1 MRTHRSANPLV
12 DVRRPRNGAV
22 ADCNPTGFVWRPVAG
37 ATSYELK
44 ISPESTLRSLETTTA
59 TVSGRCLWVCPE
71 SRAHGTYYWAW
82 RALGAG
88 QDDSWSETFAFRV
101 TDETAH
107 MHVPDG
113 AELVRRI
120 GNQRPR
126 HMLPDQRLESFRAS
140 CHGGDRQAEW
150 ALLRRQADERL
161 AENFM
166 MTEPPFLPDRQ
177 RESERWGA
185 IWKDAM
191 NHSRQFGQDAQL
203 FALVHL
209 IDGPQRAPGF
219 GEAAVERL
227 LEFARWDVEGA
238 TSTVH
243 NNEPHMSV
251 MTFAPR
257 AYDWAWDMLS
267 QTEGDAVRQA
277 LRARGNSTMAR
288 FRRADYGVTGSDNHS
303 GRLTGFLGECGIVLA
318 GEVDDVAE
326 WFDFI
331 LPTCV
336 AMFPWWGGQEGGWAQ
351 GVSYSSAY
359 CYLFYHFLFGLRE
372 AAGVDFYAKAFF
384 RNHGEWRLLCVPPNA
399 YMVPFGDGRTAGK
412 GSVRSSWGIQRH
424 LGRIYGDSRYLQHAE
439 QILAANGGEII
450 ESQGLYS
457 PLSFLT
463 PAAPVQEADLPQT
476 AARVFYDIGWLAL
489 RSNLTEPDKDIRFMM
504 RSSPYGTVSHSHAD
518 QNSFVI
524 EAFGEPLAVPSGLY
538 NLYSSAHHHGWTR
551 QTKAHCA
558 VTFDG
563 AGQVV
568 RSDDAVGAF
577 TGFYSD
583 ERLVYARAEAA
594 PAYGD
599 RVRRCERTVLFVD
612 AAWFVIIDRMEPSHE
627 AMWSWHL
634 HSIRPMDCSPADKR
648 VALQYDRAGLD
659 VVFCHGEE
667 LLFRTHE
674 GWDHLPFGYDSEAD
688 IPEEAGRFHLDV
700 GSTMP
705 KVQDTL
711 VTVLAPYR
719 IGQARA
725 AIEAID
731 EPGHRGAQVTT
742 DRGVYTVLVDADDT
756 GMDAR
761 GVRGT
766 AQIAVVMPGADGAAA
781 RTCAIGGDVETAQ
794 VGDVVRVPVTMGSK

>member
-1 MRTHRSANPLV
+1 MHDHRSPNPLV
-12 DVRRPRNGAV
+12 DVRRPRDGAV
-22 ADCNPTGFVWRPVAG
+22 ADMNPTGFVWRPVEG
-37 ATSYELK
+37 AASYELK
-44 ISPESTLRSLETTTA
+44 IGPEPTLTSAETKTWA
-59 TVSGRCLWVCPE
+59 VSGRCLWVCPDE
-71 SRAHGTYYWAW
+71 RPEGTYHWAW

-88 QDDSWSETFAFRV
+88 SDDAWSDTFAFHV
-101 TDETAH
+101 TGDTAC
-107 MHVPDG
+107 MAVPDG
-113 AELVRRI
+113 AEVVRRI
-120 GNQRPR
+120 AAVGRPR
-126 HMLPDQRLESFRAS
+126 HMLTAERLEGF
-140 CHGGDRQAEW
+140 RQACREGDLRDEW
-150 ALLRRQADERL
+150 ALLRRQAEARL
-161 AENFM
+161 AENFLM
-166 MTEPPFLPDRQ
+166 SEPPFLPDRQ

-209 IDGPQRAPGF
+209 IDGPSRAPGF

-251 MTFAPR
+251 MTFGPR
-257 AYDWAWDMLS
+257 AYDWAWDVLS
-267 QTEGDAVRQA
+267 EAERAAVQAA
-277 LRARGNSTMAR
+277 LRGRGNSTMER

-303 GRLTGFLGECGIVLA
+303 GRLTGFLGECGIALA
-318 GEVDDVAE
+318 GEVDDAAT

-336 AMFPWWGGQEGGWAQ
+336 AMFPWWGGREGGWAQ

-359 CYLFYHFLFGLRE
+359 CYLFYHFLFGLRD
-372 AAGVDFYAKAFF
+372 AAGTDFYRKAFF

-399 YMVPFGDGRTAGK
+399 YMVPFGDGRTSGA

-424 LGRIYGDSRYLQHAE
+424 LGRVTGDGRTLKHAE
-439 QILAANGGEII
+439 QILAASDGPIV

-463 PAAPVQEADLPQT
+463 PPAPVQDVELPRT
-476 AARVFYDIGWLAL
+476 AARVFHDIGWLAL
-489 RSNLTEPDKDIRFMM
+489 RADLLAPDDDIRFMM

-563 AGQVV
+563 AGQIV

-577 TGFYSD
+577 TGFHAD
-583 ERLVYARAEAA
+583 ERLVYARGDASA
-594 PAYGD
+594 AYGQ
-599 RVRRCERTVLFVD
+599 RVTRCERTVLFVD
-612 AAWFVIIDRMEPSHE
+612 YEWFVLVDRMTPRHE
-627 AMWSWHL
+627 AMWTWHL
-634 HSIRPMDCSPADKR
+634 HSIKPMAVDPTGKGATIT
-648 VALQYDRAGLD
+648 YDRAALD
-659 VVFCHGEE
+659 VAFCHADE
-667 LLFRTHE
+667 LLFRSHE
-674 GWDHLPFGYDSEAD
+674 GWEHMPFGYADEAD
-688 IPEEAGRFHLDV
+688 IPEEAARFHLDV

-705 KVQDTL
+705 RSDDTL
-711 VTVLAPYR
+711 VTVLAPR
-719 IGQARA
+719 RVGDAPAQ
-725 AIEAID
+725 IETLDA
-731 EPGHRGAQVTT
+731 PGHRGARVTT
-742 DRGVYTVLVDADDT
+742 ARTTTTVWVDADGSGIDVE
-756 GMDAR
+756 GCR
-761 GVRGT
+761 GD
-766 AQIAVVMPGADGAAA
+766 AQIVVSLDDAAGGA
-781 RTCAIGGDVETAQ
+781 RTYAIGGDAQ
-794 VGDVVRVPVTMGSK
+794 GDAVGRTVRVPAGLSGP